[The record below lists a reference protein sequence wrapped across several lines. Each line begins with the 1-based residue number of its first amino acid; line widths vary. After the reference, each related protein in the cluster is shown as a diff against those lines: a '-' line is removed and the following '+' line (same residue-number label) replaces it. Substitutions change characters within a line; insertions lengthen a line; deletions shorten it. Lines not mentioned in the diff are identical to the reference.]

1 MGDIGNLGAGALNAA
16 ATMYT
21 ADKNYDAQIA
31 TNRSNESIHQQDNQ
45 FNAGEALKNRQF
57 QTSERLSTQ
66 DYNAQQAD
74 LNRQFQSAEADKA
87 RQFQIDSIGK
97 AAAEYQKL
105 GINPAGTVQ
114 GVPSGGSFPSGS
126 TASSTPSSGS
136 AASASPF
143 GGLTAPRYD
152 GNPIG
157 SFIEA
162 FQSAQRTHDEHLMS
176 KLMRSEQETKN
187 QFLARKE
194 LLSLRQQNADI
205 QQKLSSSG
213 VSNEQKSMLKKQQ
226 QELDLNIKYL
236 ENTLSFRQN
245 ITKQESAK
253 LENENKL
260 YCEQIVQQRIE
271 TEWLPKILNSQLNLN
286 QAQAQSVLASAKA
299 ALNQSIVAA
308 YDAKTRR
315 MEFRFD
321 ESKFAT
327 VLRDNINADTKLKF
341 AQSGAAGAAADESS
355 ANAEYTRQKPELEQR
370 KMDSD
375 LTQSLINSVSS
386 EMKSVAHAL
395 GASFLVGPAKGTKS
409 SKPKK
414 NSYDINPYSGATNS
428 TSYHYYE

>member
-1 MGDIGNLGAGALNAA
+1 MGDIGNAVSGGLNAM
-16 ATMYT
+16 ATMYS
-21 ADKNYDAQIA
+21 ADRNYNAQLE
-31 TNRSNESIHQQDNQ
+31 TNESNERIHQSDNQ

-57 QTSERLSTQ
+57 QTGERLSTQ
-66 DYNAQQAD
+66 DFNAAQAD
-74 LNRQFQSAEADKA
+74 LNRNFQSAEADKA
-87 RQFQIDSIGK
+87 RKFQIDSIGQ

-105 GINPAGTVQ
+105 GINPVGTVQ
-114 GVPSGGSFPSGS
+114 GVPSGGSFPSGA

-136 AASASPF
+136 QASASSF
-143 GGLTAPRYD
+143 GGLVAPRFE
-152 GNPIG
+152 GNPVG

-213 VSNEQKSMLKKQQ
+213 VSNEQKAMLKKQQ

-236 ENTLSFRQN
+236 ENTLSFREN
-245 ITKQESAK
+245 ITKQEAAK

-260 YCEQIVQQRIE
+260 YVEQIAYQRIQN
-271 TEWLPKILNSQLNLN
+271 EWLPKFMSSQINLN
-286 QAQAQSVLASAKA
+286 QAQASAVLTSAKA
-299 ALNQSIVAA
+299 ALNQSLVAA

-321 ESKFAT
+321 ETKFAT

-341 AQSGAAGAAADESS
+341 AQAGAAEAAADESS
-355 ANAEYTRQKPELEQR
+355 ANSDYIRQKPELEQR
-370 KMDSD
+370 KMDSE

-395 GASFLVGPAKGTKS
+395 GATFLVGGKG

-414 NSYDINPYSGATNS
+414 PEKNAYDINPYSGASSS

>member
-1 MGDIGNLGAGALNAA
+1 MGDIGNAAAGAMNAA
-16 ATMYT
+16 ATMYS
-21 ADKNYDAQIA
+21 AERNYDAQIK
-31 TNRSNESIHQQDNQ
+31 TNESNEFIHQSDNQ

-57 QTSERLSTQ
+57 QTGERIASQ
-66 DYNAQQAD
+66 DFNAAQAD
-74 LNRQFQSAEADKA
+74 LNRQFQSTEADKA

-114 GVPSGGSFPSGS
+114 GVPSGGSSPAGS
-126 TASSTPSSGS
+126 AASSSPSSGS
-136 AASASPF
+136 AASAASF
-143 GGLTAPRYD
+143 GGLVAPRFD
-152 GNPIG
+152 GNPMS

-176 KLMRSEQETKN
+176 KLMRTEQDTKN

-205 QQKLSSSG
+205 QQKLSSSR
-213 VSNEQKSMLKKQQ
+213 VSDEQKSMLKKQQ
-226 QELDLNIKYL
+226 YELDLNIKYL
-236 ENTLSFRQN
+236 ENTLSFREN
-245 ITKQESAK
+245 ITKQEAAK

-260 YCEQIVQQRIE
+260 YAEQIVYQQLQN
-271 TEWLPKILNSQLNLN
+271 EWLPKIMASQVNLS
-286 QAQAQSVLASAKA
+286 QAQASAVLTSAKA
-299 ALNQSIVAA
+299 ALSQSLVAA

-315 MEFRFD
+315 MEYRFD
-321 ESKFAT
+321 EAKFAT

-341 AQSGAAGAAADESS
+341 AQAGASSAAADESS
-355 ANAEYTRQKPELEQR
+355 ANADYVRQKPELEQR
-370 KMDSD
+370 RIDSD

-395 GASFLVGPAKGTKS
+395 GATFLVGGKG

-414 NSYDINPYSGATNS
+414 PDKNAYDINPYSGATTS